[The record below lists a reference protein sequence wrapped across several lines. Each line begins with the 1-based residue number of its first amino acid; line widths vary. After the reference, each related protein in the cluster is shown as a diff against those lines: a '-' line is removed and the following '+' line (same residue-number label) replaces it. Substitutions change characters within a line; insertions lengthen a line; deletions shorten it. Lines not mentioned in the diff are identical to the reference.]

1 MTNRNIVDNILNN
14 ELEAQK
20 LRKKNVIVLHDF
32 KFDTNKQM
40 ILETLQTYYK
50 NKKESA

>member
-1 MTNRNIVDNILNN
+1 MTDIVNKILDQ
-14 ELEAQK
+14 ELKAQK

-40 ILETLQTYYK
+40 ILETLQTHYK
-50 NKKESA
+50 KKKESK

>member
-1 MTNRNIVDNILNN
+1 MENIVDKILNQ
-14 ELEAQK
+14 ESEAQK

-40 ILETLQTYYK
+40 ISETLQTYYK
-50 NKKESA
+50 KKKEVA